1 MVFLFQKKQKNK
13 NKNQRKQKKRT
24 HLVTEYCRL
33 REARFLVARVWRW
46 CWPEMSLYLAK
57 LFLLLYSLFH
67 LRVPGRHGKMGG
79 SNQVR
84 VRLIGLRVKRVILSG
99 LKFGSI
105 GTGWVRLTRIFH
117 KIFFFFFK
125 KTTCICHLESYA
137 TNYLM

>member
-57 LFLLLYSLFH
+57 LCLLLYSLFH

-84 VRLIGLRVKRVILSG
+84 VRLIGLRVKRVFLSG

-117 KIFFFFFK
+117 KIFFFFLRKRHVFAIWK
-125 KTTCICHLESYA
+125 VMQQIT
-137 TNYLM
+137 